1 MIQISNIRE
10 KEKIENSSRLPAVN
24 WHLEAYCNYGCKFC
38 YAPLRE
44 QREKERI
51 SKDEGFIILQSIAD
65 YGVEKINF
73 VGGEPMLNPYIDDW
87 IIEAKK
93 LGLVTSIVSNGTK
106 MTEEWLLRM
115 APHLDWLG
123 LSIDASND
131 KIHAGIGRGRFGEIR
146 DNKSSHLKRCLEI
159 SRFAKKIGYGLKL
172 NTVVCS
178 ENIFDDMSELV
189 SEIQPNRWKLFK
201 VLPISGQNDGLVDSM
216 LVTDL
221 QFQKYVNRHRKK
233 LSNQK
238 SIQIVSEDNDEM
250 LGTYAMID
258 PQGLVYTNLNGNY
271 FFSQKSILE
280 VGFSNAWREVN
291 AGFSNDKF
299 NERGGL
305 WNWKKESKIKINLPI
320 LGGDISG

>member
-1 MIQISNIRE
+1 MTQISNIRE
-10 KEKIENSSRLPAVN
+10 KEKRENSSRLPAVN

-51 SKDEGFIILQSIAD
+51 SKDEGFIILQNIAD

-73 VGGEPMLNPYIDDW
+73 VGGEPMLNPHIDDW
-87 IIEAKK
+87 IIAAKE

-115 APHLDWLG
+115 SSYLDWLG

-131 KIHAGIGRGRFGEIR
+131 KIHAHIGRGRIGEIR

-189 SEIQPNRWKLFK
+189 SEMQPNRWKLFK

-216 LVTDL
+216 LITDL
-221 QFQKYVNRHRKK
+221 QFQKYVNRHRDK
-233 LSNQK
+233 LTNQK

-271 FFSQKSILE
+271 SFSQKSIIE
-280 VGFSNAWREVN
+280 VGFSNAWGEVKV
-291 AGFSNDKF
+291 GFSNDKF
-299 NERGGL
+299 NERGGQ
-305 WNWKKESKIKINLPI
+305 WDYKKESITINLPI
-320 LGGDISG
+320 IGGDISG

>member
-1 MIQISNIRE
+1 MIPISNIRE
-10 KEKIENSSRLPAVN
+10 KEKRENSSRLPAVN

-51 SKDEGFIILQSIAD
+51 SKDEGFIILQNIAD

-73 VGGEPMLNPYIDDW
+73 VGGEPMLNPHIDDW
-87 IIEAKK
+87 IIAAKE

-115 APHLDWLG
+115 SSYLDWLG

-131 KIHAGIGRGRFGEIR
+131 KIHAHIGRGRIGEIR

-189 SEIQPNRWKLFK
+189 SEMQPNRWKLFK

-216 LVTDL
+216 LITDL
-221 QFQKYVNRHRKK
+221 QFQKYVNRHRDK
-233 LSNQK
+233 LTNQK

>member
-1 MIQISNIRE
+1 VIPISNIRE
-10 KEKIENSSRLPAVN
+10 KEKRENSSRLPAVN

-38 YAPLRE
+38 YAPLQE
-44 QREKERI
+44 QRKKEKI

-87 IIEAKK
+87 IIAAKK
-93 LGLVTSIVSNGTK
+93 LGLVTSIVSNGTN
-106 MTEEWLLRM
+106 MTEVWLLRM
-115 APHLDWLG
+115 FPHLDWLG

-131 KIHAGIGRGRFGEIR
+131 KIHARIGRGRIGEIR
-146 DNKSSHLKRCLEI
+146 GNKSSHLKRCLEI
-159 SRFAKKIGYGLKL
+159 SRLAKKIGYGLKL

-178 ENIFDDMSELV
+178 ENISDDMSELV
-189 SEIQPNRWKLFK
+189 SEMQPDRWKLFK
-201 VLPISGQNDGLVDSM
+201 VLPITGENDGLVDSM
-216 LVTDL
+216 LITDI
-221 QFQKYVNRHRKK
+221 QFQNYVNRHRYK

-258 PQGLVYTNLNGNY
+258 PQGLVYTNLNGRY
-271 FFSQKSILE
+271 SYSQRSISE
-280 VGFSNAWREVN
+280 IGFSNAWAQVED
-291 AGFSNDKF
+291 GFSNEGF

-305 WNWKKESKIKINLPI
+305 WNWVKNSEQQLNLPI
-320 LGGDISG
+320 FGGDIFG

>member
-1 MIQISNIRE
+1 M
-10 KEKIENSSRLPAVN
+10 PAVN

-87 IIEAKK
+87 IIAAKE

-106 MTEEWLLRM
+106 MTDEWLLRM

-131 KIHAGIGRGRFGEIR
+131 KIHARIGRGRIGEIR

-172 NTVVCS
+172 NTVICS

-189 SEIQPNRWKLFK
+189 SEMQPNRWKLFK

-221 QFQKYVNRHRKK
+221 QFQKYVNRHKEK
-233 LSNQK
+233 LTNQK

-258 PQGLVYTNLNGNY
+258 PQSLVYTNLNGNY
-271 FFSQKSILE
+271 FFSKKSILE
-280 VGFSNAWREVN
+280 VGFSNAWGEVN

>member
-1 MIQISNIRE
+1 MIPISNIRE
-10 KEKIENSSRLPAVN
+10 KEKRENSSRLPAVN

-87 IIEAKK
+87 IIAAKE

-106 MTEEWLLRM
+106 MTEEWLLKM

-131 KIHAGIGRGRFGEIR
+131 KIHARIGRGRFGEIR

-201 VLPISGQNDGLVDSM
+201 VLPISGQNDGQVDSM
-216 LVTDL
+216 LVTDI

-233 LSNQK
+233 LTNQK

>member
-1 MIQISNIRE
+1 M
-10 KEKIENSSRLPAVN
+10 PAVN

-38 YAPLRE
+38 YAPLRD

-51 SKDEGFIILQSIAD
+51 SKDEGFIILQNIAG

-73 VGGEPMLNPYIDDW
+73 VGGEPMLNPHIDDW
-87 IIEAKK
+87 IIEAKE

-115 APHLDWLG
+115 APYLDWLG

-131 KIHAGIGRGRFGEIR
+131 EIHTRIGRGRIGEIR

-159 SRFAKKIGYGLKL
+159 YRFAKKIGYDLKL

-189 SEIQPNRWKLFK
+189 SDIQPNRWKLFK
-201 VLPISGQNDGLVDSM
+201 VLPISGENDGLVDSM
-216 LVTDL
+216 LITDL
-221 QFQKYVNRHRKK
+221 QFQNYVNRHRDK

-238 SIQIVSEDNDEM
+238 IIQIVSEDNDEM

-271 FFSQKSILE
+271 SFSKDSILE
-280 VGFSNAWREVN
+280 VGFSNAWAQVED
-291 AGFSNDKF
+291 GFSNEGF

-305 WNWKKESKIKINLPI
+305 WSWKKDSEQKLKLPI
-320 LGGDISG
+320 FRGEIIG